1 MMFGK
6 SFARKNCCHFF
17 LLKNQISN
25 ARRWQRTLTSTA
37 LWCALQEIIQR
48 GRPPKPPP
56 HHWRVGNFWSGRMS
70 CAMAIWMC
78 EKVTSCEVNYSG
90 SYCESSVLKHGVWC
104 LMFVKFNLLKRS
116 SQKHHIIIAFLSHLF
131 QFPDMFS
138 CQKKAKRVCFEK
150 TSHFDTWYPFTHHAN
165 KNHQKPR
172 YTPTKDVTRFL
183 RVPGTDRTLTRGQL
197 EIAAAEYTGGKAC
210 SFWSQA
216 PQHHC
221 TISAVQ
227 MVLFREEIK
236 ILPWDFDK
244 ISKYDFL
251 AESSIV
257 FFFPGNL
264 VF

>member
-138 CQKKAKRVCFEK
+138 CQKKAKRVCLKRHHTLTLDIPSPIMPTKTIKNQGMLPPK
-150 TSHFDTWYPFTHHAN
+150 TSHVFWGSQGLIVPWPVDNWRLPQLNIPVARHVASD
-165 KNHQKPR
+165 PR
-172 YTPTKDVTRFL
+172 RRNIT
-183 RVPGTDRTLTRGQL
+183 
-197 EIAAAEYTGGKAC
+197 
-210 SFWSQA
+210 A
-216 PQHHC
+216 P
-221 TISAVQ
+221 IP
-227 MVLFREEIK
+227 LFRWFCLGRK
-236 ILPWDFDK
+236 
-244 ISKYDFL
+244 
-251 AESSIV
+251 
-257 FFFPGNL
+257 
-264 VF
+264 